1 MGICYAKAVT
11 DIDGFIYYTPSD
23 LAMRKLCSAKSNYS
37 KQMYEQKYV
46 GDKPTIL
53 VVCTDE
59 GDIEMKNGCV
69 FKTGNHPVEMFVPM
83 MHLRDAGFTN
93 FEFVT
98 EAGDPVV
105 LETWAFPQKDNDVKE
120 MHQQWKPKMERPKK
134 ISEISS
140 LDKYSAIFIPG
151 GYGCMI
157 NLPRSKALGKLL
169 HMAQELELP
178 TITLSHGPS
187 VLLSTAQV
195 NGKGFAY
202 RDYEVNCFTDK
213 SDKAALSS
221 GYLPGRL
228 PWKCQEKIEKQ
239 GIKVQNYSEIG
250 AVHRDREL
258 ITGDSPNAANKL
270 GIFAAQILLQQ

>member
-23 LAMRKLCSAKSNYS
+23 LAMRKLCSAKSN
-37 KQMYEQKYV
+37 
-46 GDKPTIL
+46 
-53 VVCTDE
+53 
-59 GDIEMKNGCV
+59 
-69 FKTGNHPVEMFVPM
+69 
-83 MHLRDAGFTN
+83 
-93 FEFVT
+93 
-98 EAGDPVV
+98 
-105 LETWAFPQKDNDVKE
+105 
-120 MHQQWKPKMERPKK
+120 
-134 ISEISS
+134 SS

-270 GIFAAQILLQQ
+270 GIFAAQIIEEQIATHLSNTFV